1 MAREIVIQ
9 NVLVTGGSGFVGT
22 NLVEH
27 YASLGCDVLNIDIAT
42 PRNPAHTQ
50 MWKEVDINEVDKLRQ
65 IVHEFKPNLILHMAA
80 RTDLDGKTLD
90 EYKANTVGVE
100 SIIKAA
106 IGLPSLK
113 KVIFASSMLVCRLGY
128 QPRGDDDYCPN
139 TIYGESKVVG
149 EKLVRSIATGQFPW
163 MIVRPTSLWGPW
175 FGVPYRN
182 FFDAVAGRLYLHPKG
197 KRIRRSYGF
206 VLNSVYQL
214 DQLAMHKD
222 SPQTDGKTFYL
233 ADYKPIELYEWACQI
248 SSCFNVPPPIE
259 VSLKMLRALA
269 FMGDC
274 LRWLGVSNPPI
285 SSFRLNNLLTEAV
298 LDLSPLERVIGPM
311 PYDVETG
318 VRLTVDWL
326 KTSK

>member
-1 MAREIVIQ
+1 MQ

-22 NLVEH
+22 NLVDH
-27 YASLGCDVLNIDIAT
+27 YASIGCDVLNVDIAK
-42 PRNPAHTQ
+42 PRNPAHTR
-50 MWKEVDINEVDKLRQ
+50 MWKEVDINEADKLRQ

-90 EYKANTVGVE
+90 EYKANTEGVA

-106 IGLPSLK
+106 TGLPSLK

-128 QPRGDDDYCPN
+128 QPRGDADYCPN
-139 TIYGESKVVG
+139 TIYGESKVAG
-149 EKLVRSIATGQFPW
+149 EKLVRSNASGQFPW
-163 MIVRPTSLWGPW
+163 TIVRPTSLWGPW

-222 SPQTDGKTFYL
+222 SLQTDGKTFYL
-233 ADYKPIELYEWACQI
+233 ADYKPIELYEWASQI

-274 LRWLGVSNPPI
+274 LKWLGVSNPPI

-298 LDLSPLERVIGPM
+298 LDLSPLERVVGPM

-326 KTSK
+326 KTNKR

>member
-1 MAREIVIQ
+1 MMQ

-27 YASLGCDVLNIDIAT
+27 YASIGCDVLNVDIAK
-42 PRNPAHTQ
+42 PRNPAHAQ
-50 MWKEVDINEVDKLRQ
+50 RWKEVDINEVDKLRQ

-90 EYKANTVGVE
+90 EYKANTKGVE
-100 SIIKAA
+100 SIIQAA
-106 IGLPSLK
+106 TNLPSLK

-149 EKLVRSIATGQFPW
+149 EQLVRSIASGQFPW
-163 MIVRPTSLWGPW
+163 TIVRPTSLWGPW

-214 DQLAMHKD
+214 DQLAMHND
-222 SPQTDGKTFYL
+222 SSQTDGKTFYL
-233 ADYKPIELYEWACQI
+233 ADYTPIELYEWACQI

-259 VSLKMLRALA
+259 VSLRVLRTLA
-269 FMGDC
+269 FMGDF
-274 LRWLGVSNPPI
+274 LRKLGVCNPPI

-298 LDLSPLERVIGPM
+298 LDLGPLERSVGPM

-326 KTSK
+326 KTNKR